1 MALLHD
7 ATLVPSKRELIAA
20 WLPGRSW
27 ATGLPELKPFGAF
40 RLDDPAGEVGIE
52 GILLR
57 SVDGGPDDAADPVV
71 VHVPLTYR
79 GAPLEG
85 AEAHLVGTTEHSVLG
100 TRWVYDAPADPVYV
114 ATLTATI
121 TSGGTGAEEYF
132 EVDGRRRTRDPSV
145 TVRGSG
151 GAPGEVVVVRVVG
164 EPVGSD
170 DAVLTGTW
178 AGGSGVLAALRR
190 A

>member
-7 ATLVPSKRELIAA
+7 ATLTPSKRELIAA
-20 WLPGRSW
+20 WLPGQPW
-27 ATGLPELKPFGAF
+27 AAGLPELTPLGGF

-57 SVDGGPDDAADPVV
+57 SDDGATV

-85 AEAHLVGTTEHSVLG
+85 AEAHLLGTTEHSVLG
-100 TRWVYDAPADPVYV
+100 TRWVYDAAGDPVYRTV
-114 ATLTATI
+114 LAETI
-121 TSGGTGAEEYF
+121 ASGGTGAEEYF
-132 EVDGRRRTRDPSV
+132 ERDGQRVTREPAV
-145 TVRGSG
+145 VVAGSG
-151 GAPGEVVVVRVVG
+151 GGSGEVAVVRVVG
-164 EPVGSD
+164 EDVAP
-170 DAVLTGTW
+170 DAVLTGRW
-178 AGGSGVLAALRR
+178 DGGSGVLAALRS

>member
-20 WLPGRSW
+20 WLPGQPW
-27 ATGLPELKPFGAF
+27 AEGLPELRPFGSY
-40 RLDDPAGEVGIE
+40 RIDDPDGEVGVE

-57 SVDGGPDDAADPVV
+57 SADGSTV

-79 GAPLEG
+79 AAPLEG

-100 TRWVYDAPADPVYV
+100 TRWVYDATGDPLFAAVVADTI
-114 ATLTATI
+114 ATAA
-121 TSGGTGAEEYF
+121 TGAEEYF
-132 EVDGRRRTRDPSV
+132 EQDGEKVTREP
-145 TVRGSG
+145 TVQVAGSSG
-151 GAPGEVVVVRVVG
+151 GPGEVVVVRVVG
-164 EPVGSD
+164 EDPECE
-170 DAVLTGTW
+170 AVLAGSW
-178 AGGSGVLAALRR
+178 DGGSGILAALRT

>member
-7 ATLVPSKRELIAA
+7 ATLVPSKRELIAT
-20 WLPGRSW
+20 WLPSQPW
-27 ATGLPELKPFGAF
+27 AEGLPELKPFGAF
-40 RLDDPAGEVGIE
+40 RLDDPDGEVGIE

-57 SVDGGPDDAADPVV
+57 SSDDGTDDGTEPVG

-100 TRWVYDAPADPVYV
+100 TRWMYDAPADPVYV

-132 EVDGRRRTRDPSV
+132 EVDGRRRSREPSV
-145 TVRGSG
+145 TVLGSG
-151 GAPGEVVVVRVVG
+151 GLPGEVVVVRVVG
-164 EPVGSD
+164 GPVDSD

-178 AGGSGVLAALRR
+178 TGGSGVLAGLRR